1 MLSFD
6 RDESWDLASVEVE
19 IDAARSA
26 DDVLTML
33 MGDQAEPRR
42 EFIEKNALEVAN
54 LDVWA
59 ATGSEWFGS
68 ESPEDF
74 VSDLNLKPLN

>member
-1 MLSFD
+1 MNPGTWHLSKVK
-6 RDESWDLASVEVE
+6 VE
-19 IDAARSA
+19 DARSA

-54 LDVWA
+54 LDA
-59 ATGSEWFGS
+59 
-68 ESPEDF
+68 
-74 VSDLNLKPLN
+74 